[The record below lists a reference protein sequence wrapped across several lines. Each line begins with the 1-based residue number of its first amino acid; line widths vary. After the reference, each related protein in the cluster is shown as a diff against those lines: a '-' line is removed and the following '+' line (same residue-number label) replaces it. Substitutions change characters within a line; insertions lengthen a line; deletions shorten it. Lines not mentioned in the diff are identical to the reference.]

1 MMDTPQ
7 ARLELA
13 REGMELSLTFL
24 LIRLKL
30 KRVTIEEHNELKR
43 RADRYQQLLNE
54 VNHAS

>member
-13 REGMELSLTFL
+13 REGMELSVTFL

-30 KRVTIEEHNELKR
+30 KASNNR
-43 RADRYQQLLNE
+43 RTQRIKTQGRQIPAITQ
-54 VNHAS
+54 